1 MHADLDGRTLSYRR
15 RGSGEPLLLIMGMAG
30 HMGLWREDFLTRLE
44 NDFEIVAYDHR
55 GIGESTDVDGPFSI
69 AELADD
75 AAALLDAVGWDSAH
89 VFGISMGGMVAQ
101 ELVLSHE
108 KRVRG
113 LVLGCTYCGG
123 PRTNPMAAGPMR
135 MMTAMNSGN
144 VEAALRAGF
153 EANLSATWAADDAHW
168 REFQDIALAARVPVP
183 VVLRQAQAAFV
194 HDTSTRLPGV
204 TAPTLVMAGTADE
217 MVLYPNNEVI
227 ASLIPNATMHSLPDA
242 GHLFWW
248 ERPDEVVAAITQHLL
263 TCGPAA

>member
-1 MHADLDGRTLSYRR
+1 MHADLDGRRLSYVR

-30 HMGLWREDFLTRLE
+30 HIGLWRDDFLAELE
-44 NDFEIVAYDHR
+44 GSYDIVAYDQR
-55 GIGESTDVDGPFSI
+55 GIGDSTDVPGPFTI

-75 AAALLDAVGWDSAH
+75 AVALLDTLGWESAH

-101 ELVLSHE
+101 ELVLSHPE
-108 KRVRG
+108 RVRR

-123 PRTNPMAAGPMR
+123 PRTNPMAPGPMR

-144 VEAALRAGF
+144 IEAALRAGF
-153 EANLSATWAADDAHW
+153 EANLSPTWTADDDRW

-194 HDTSTRLPGV
+194 HDTSTRLPAV
-204 TAPTLVMAGTADE
+204 TAPTLVMAGTVDE
-217 MVLYPNNEVI
+217 MVLYANNEVI
-227 ASLIPNATMHSLPDA
+227 ASLIPDATMHPLPDA

-248 ERPDEVVAAITQHLL
+248 ERRDEVVETITKHLS
-263 TCGPAA
+263 G